1 MYRTHDYPIDLAVR
15 SQARAR
21 RQSLGL
27 FPRLRDLAARL
38 RLN

>member
-21 RQSLGL
+21 GGRSACSRGYETSR
-27 FPRLRDLAARL
+27 PGSD
-38 RLN
+38 